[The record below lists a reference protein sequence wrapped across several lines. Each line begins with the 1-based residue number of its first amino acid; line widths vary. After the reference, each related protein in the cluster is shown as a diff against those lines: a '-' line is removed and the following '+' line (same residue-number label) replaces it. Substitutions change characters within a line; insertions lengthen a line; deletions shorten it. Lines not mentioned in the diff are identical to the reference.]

1 MKSKNGA
8 LATIVVCVLIGFLPI
23 PEIVKLILI
32 IAISAVLIYINRSMF
47 YFIQGNR
54 NYMSKKP
61 GKKEKTWPYYRKAYE
76 ANLNDK
82 HKVTMAS
89 ILIQRND
96 YKFGGEIL
104 ESVIN
109 NSKDKQL
116 INRSKIQM
124 SMVYQLDG
132 EIDKAVEIL
141 VEVKESGYNDK
152 NLMINLGTYL
162 LYQNDLERSKD
173 LIEECIDEEKTSS
186 GILDNHGWYHIL
198 NGNYEEAYRI
208 YLDILERKPRFPDPY
223 VHAAQVYLHY
233 NNVDKAIDCL
243 KQSLKKIWTNTII
256 FDKEIIKQMIE
267 KLESEK
273 ANYYVACINNS
284 TEAVAKGDLYQELSE
299 TESNKYLSKEFD
311 KEPTHLIEEAKSE
324 TDLDNDTESSNEE
337 NMNKQIKSNS
347 VDDDFPNTELTDD
360 DLKWEE
366 EHK

>member
-8 LATIVVCVLIGFLPI
+8 LATIVICVIIGFLPI
-23 PEIVKLILI
+23 PEYVKLILI
-32 IAISAVLIYINRSMF
+32 IAISATLIYINRSMF

-61 GKKEKTWPYYRKAYE
+61 GNKDKAWPYYRKAFD

-109 NSKDKQL
+109 NSKDKNL
-116 INRSKIQM
+116 IYRSKIQM
-124 SMVYQLDG
+124 SMVHQLNGD
-132 EIDKAVEIL
+132 IDKAINIL
-141 VEVKESGYNDK
+141 DDVRESGYNDK

-162 LYQNDLERSKD
+162 LYSHNLDRSKK

-198 NGNYEEAYRI
+198 VGNYTEAYRI

-233 NNVDKAIDCL
+233 NNVEKAIDCL
-243 KQSLKKIWTNTII
+243 KQALDKIWTNTII
-256 FDKEIIKQMIE
+256 FDKEIINNIITS
-267 KLESEK
+267 LESEK
-273 ANYYVACINNS
+273 SQYFVACINNS
-284 TEAVAKGDLYQELSE
+284 TEDVAKGKKYTKLSE
-299 TESNKYLSKEFD
+299 SDANNYLNKGFETEPIIENTTEKDDSNQNQD
-311 KEPTHLIEEAKSE
+311 DSE
-324 TDLDNDTESSNEE
+324 DIDVSINLH
-337 NMNKQIKSNS
+337 
-347 VDDDFPNTELTDD
+347 DDDFPNTELTDE